1 MIGSVGCRYFTATR
15 YLLLEQAKNR
25 TAILLLVA
33 FVPIMF
39 RATGGILHVSSY
51 NLLLLTA
58 GMNAITLIVGFIL
71 FTSTRKNRQF
81 DRRLVLNGYP
91 QPLLILAKLT
101 SLVIVAAAVSLYS
114 SGVLTAFWH
123 PDSLPVVWLGLFCAA
138 LCYGGLGLLLGVFLP
153 GELEGFFVIM
163 MFSLIDT
170 FIQYPVGNPAANR
183 NFIVGF
189 PSFAPTQIVVAG
201 GFTSLVPWSYVL
213 LSLAWL
219 AAFVLLG
226 LAIFWWKTRAWS
238 VHIYSANML

>member
-33 FVPIMF
+33 FVPIWYYIVSLFSTQYMPAPFMF

-101 SLVIVAAAVSLYS
+101 SLVIVAAVY
-114 SGVLTAFWH
+114 H
-123 PDSLPVVWLGLFCAA
+123 
-138 LCYGGLGLLLGVFLP
+138 
-153 GELEGFFVIM
+153 
-163 MFSLIDT
+163 
-170 FIQYPVGNPAANR
+170 FIQAAFSPLSGILTHYPLSGLV
-183 NFIVGF
+183 
-189 PSFAPTQIVVAG
+189 SFAQPFATVGWVCCSV
-201 GFTSLVPWSYVL
+201 FSYPEN
-213 LSLAWL
+213 SK
-219 AAFVLLG
+219 AFL
-226 LAIFWWKTRAWS
+226 
-238 VHIYSANML
+238 